1 MGRTAEPEGVAI
13 VSGGGG
19 GGGGPDCAAG
29 ADRRD
34 DGPVTGTGPELR
46 GGRKV
51 SSSRQVTARRN
62 RLHKSTIFCSVLW
75 CWAGVISCYWPI
87 LDEASDSIA
96 RMTSYC
102 TEKVVTSYSTSFFY
116 CKINQ
121 RNVPLW
127 RSSGLELRGTSPT
140 PLRPRSEPL
149 VERARHVCASS
160 AGTTVGSPR
169 TPRRCAADPR
179 KRRRRGQRPKSRRK
193 DGPCRP
199 TASLVPDPAVSTYN
213 RKF

>member
-13 VSGGGG
+13 VS

-62 RLHKSTIFCSVLW
+62 RLHISTIFCSVLW
-75 CWAGVISCYWPI
+75 CWAGVMSWYWPI

-102 TEKVVTSYSTSFFY
+102 TEKVVTSYATSFFY

-121 RNVPLW
+121 RNIPLW

-160 AGTTVGSPR
+160 AGTTVGSP
-169 TPRRCAADPR
+169 
-179 KRRRRGQRPKSRRK
+179 
-193 DGPCRP
+193 
-199 TASLVPDPAVSTYN
+199 
-213 RKF
+213 